1 VALLHYEFILCS
13 RSTRLAASA
22 GIVKTRWQ
30 IHDHRVVVISGL
42 KYFRVALKREQ
53 AGVESLANLAVA
65 GAFMAG
71 LGIVL
76 ALLLA
81 FANKKLYVFEDPRI
95 GEVEEL
101 LPKSNCGACGQAGC
115 RDFAEKVVGGE
126 TIPAKCTVSTP
137 QQRQGIADLLGVAAG
152 TVEKKVARLACGG
165 GQHVAFLRARYEGL
179 KTCRAAAVVSGG
191 GKECAWGCLGLADCA
206 NVCTFD
212 AIAMDA
218 HGLPVVDSEKCTACN
233 DCVEVCPKGLFSL
246 EPISHRLW
254 VACKNQADGDTAEAS
269 CEVACT
275 ACGKCVADSPFKL
288 MQLAGNLA
296 VVNYDWNDRASRVP
310 IERCPTG
317 AILWFETPDRPLKGA
332 AAKKILRNDP
342 LPLRY

>member
-1 VALLHYEFILCS
+1 M
-13 RSTRLAASA
+13 
-22 GIVKTRWQ
+22 
-30 IHDHRVVVISGL
+30 
-42 KYFRVALKREQ
+42 
-53 AGVESLANLAVA
+53 ESLSNLMVA
-65 GAFMAG
+65 GGFMAG
-71 LGIVL
+71 LGVLL

-81 FANKKLYVFEDPRI
+81 IANKKLYVFEDPRI

-152 TVEKKVARLACGG
+152 IVEKQVARLACGG

-212 AIAMDA
+212 AIVMDK
-218 HGLPVVDSEKCTACN
+218 HGLPVVDSDKCTACN

-246 EPISHRLW
+246 EPVLRKLW
-254 VACKNQADGDTAEAS
+254 VACKNLADGDTAEAS

-275 ACGKCVADSPFKL
+275 ACGKCVVDAAPGLMKL
-288 MQLAGNLA
+288 DNNLA
-296 VVNYDWNDRASRVP
+296 VIDYAQNERAAKQA

-317 AILWFETPDRPLKGA
+317 AILWFDNPNFSIKGA
-332 AAKKILRNDP
+332 EAKKILRQNE
-342 LPLRY
+342 LPLWNL